1 MSKEQLPEEVLPEEV
16 WVTLIQAGEEYTR
29 YSVSNY
35 GKVWDNQNGVE
46 VAQVITGKPQYKYV
60 NLYKDCGKRV
70 LRRVNNIV
78 SWSFHGEPPTPKHTS
93 DHIDQDKFN
102 NVEWN
107 LRWADKR
114 TQMQN
119 RESTARMDCGTPVLV
134 FVEKMGYDI
143 SQGVGQYIVNRLRK
157 NDKEYLLDLIFD
169 WAQYLNP
176 YPKRWEERETN
187 KGIEYENIWYPNLES
202 FVKHKSNCSMA
213 AYKDRLSK
221 GLSVEEALTYE
232 YDPADKYR
240 FEMGGYLLTEKE
252 HCDRLC
258 VSHKR
263 VSEYQKKRGLS
274 FEEAVKVPVERVIKH
289 NINGETRR
297 NTEWY
302 ELYNIPARTAN
313 AWMVSKRSDGSSF
326 NRTLRDVLEKYGV
339 DTSDMIIYPC
349 DGEVVMKNKPL

>member
-16 WVTLIQAGEEYTR
+16 WVTLIQAGEEYSR
-29 YSVSNY
+29 YAVSNY

-46 VAQVITGKPQYKYV
+46 VSQVITGKPQYKYV
-60 NLYKDCGKRV
+60 NLVKDCGKRV

-114 TQMQN
+114 TQIQN
-119 RESTARMDCGTPVLV
+119 RENTHYTPCGIPV
-134 FVEKMGYDI
+134 VEYVRNLGYDVNI
-143 SQGVGQYIVNRLRK
+143 MGGIGYYLVNRIRQGDTLQEAK
-157 NDKEYLLDLIFD
+157 FN
-169 WAQYLNP
+169 WANNINP
-176 YPKRWEERETN
+176 YPKTWKERVN
-187 KGIEYENIWYPNLES
+187 DKGVECENVWYPNLES

-232 YDPADKYR
+232 HDHSDRYR
-240 FEMGGYLLTEKE
+240 FEMGGHFMTTAE
-252 HCDRLC
+252 HCERLC
-258 VSHKR
+258 IS
-263 VSEYQKKRGLS
+263 YQRIQTYQTKRGLS

-289 NINGETRR
+289 NINGETKR
-297 NTEWY
+297 NSEWY
-302 ELYNIPARTAN
+302 KLYNIPSRNANSWMSKTDKSGKVRT
-313 AWMVSKRSDGSSF
+313 F
-326 NRTLRDVLEKYGV
+326 RDVLEKYKV
-339 DTSDMIIYPC
+339 DTSSMEIYPC